1 MSPPKQILVVDDD
14 AANARLL
21 SDMLLSLGHHTDI
34 ANDGVEALQ
43 KVNLGTDMVI
53 ADVMMPGMDG
63 YELCRRIRGDKD
75 FSDIPIV
82 FATVLS
88 DKKDRLRAV
97 EVGANDFIT
106 KPIELLELK
115 LRVTSLLKAK
125 DAQDKLKSHSMSLE
139 VAVQERTESL
149 RASEARCRQ
158 LYEEAKSREELY
170 YSFLSASPDAVIICD
185 MERKAKYVSPSFTH
199 IFGWTLTE
207 LVGEKIPYIPDTESE
222 ATTNALRS
230 VISDGRPISGFETR
244 RLCKD
249 GRILDVSISAARYH
263 DHQDNS
269 AGMVLIVRDI
279 TERKRMES
287 ALRISEELFRTVFEA
302 AQDGIFI
309 KDKELK
315 YTHVNPAMLKILGLP
330 GPEVLGKTD
339 GEVFGREFPRNIGT
353 QELRVLG
360 GQTVESEHTMACK
373 DRSTTLNLIRFPM
386 RSSGGIIVGL
396 CGIARD
402 ITDRMRNVV
411 DASIMTAPYISH
423 TMQKTLEDVR
433 LVAKTDSIVLLLGE
447 NGSGKDYL
455 ARYLHDNSKRATGP
469 FFNLNCAV
477 LTSEL
482 AESELFGHEAG
493 AFTGSRGRKR
503 GLFELAEGGTLLLNE
518 IGELSPTVQAKLL
531 TFLDTQSFS
540 RVGGEKIVSVNVR
553 LLAATNSDLEEDV
566 LSGKFRKDLFYR
578 LNVFSIRVPPLRER
592 IEDLALVVPNLLV
605 RLGEKMGLLRVPA
618 LDAEAMT
625 ALSRYDW
632 PGNVRELRN
641 VLERA
646 LILCRKD
653 TITSDHL
660 TLTERTKD
668 QRISSVKFPSAN
680 LNFASKSMPEVLHQ
694 TKHFLVTEALTKSGG
709 SIKEAAALLGV
720 SRESLKHH
728 MRSLGIY
735 GCKSTTDGWKPTTH
749 N

>member
-1 MSPPKQILVVDDD
+1 MSAPKQILVVDDD
-14 AANARLL
+14 SANARLL
-21 SDMLLSLGHHTDI
+21 SDMLLSLGHHTEI
-34 ANDGVEALQ
+34 ANDGAEALE

-63 YELCRRIRGDKD
+63 YELCRRIRDDKD

-88 DKKDRLRAV
+88 DRADRLRAV
-97 EVGANDFIT
+97 EAGANDFIT
-106 KPIELLELK
+106 KPVELLELK
-115 LRVTSLLKAK
+115 LRVTSLLKVK
-125 DAQDKLKSHSMSLE
+125 EAQDKLKSHSMNLE

-149 RASEARCRQ
+149 RVSEARCRQ

-185 MERKAKYVSPSFTH
+185 MDRKAKYVSPSFTH
-199 IFGWTLTE
+199 IFGWPLTE
-207 LVGEKIPYIPDTESE
+207 IVGEKIPYVPDTEEE
-222 ATTNALRS
+222 AAITAVKKLINDGHP
-230 VISDGRPISGFETR
+230 ISDFETR
-244 RLCKD
+244 RMCKD
-249 GRILDVSISAARYH
+249 GRVLDVSISAARYY
-263 DHQDNS
+263 DYQDNS
-269 AGMVLIVRDI
+269 AGIVLILHDI
-279 TERKRMES
+279 TERKRMEK
-287 ALRISEELFRTVFEA
+287 ALRVSEELFRTVFQT

-330 GPEVLGKTD
+330 GSGVLGKTD
-339 GEVFGREFPRNIGT
+339 EEVFGREFPRNIGT

-373 DRSTTLNLIRFPM
+373 ERSTTLNLIRFPM
-386 RSSGGIIVGL
+386 RSADGAIVGL

-402 ITDRMRNVV
+402 ITDRMRKVA
-411 DASIMTAPYISH
+411 DRSIETAPHISH
-423 TMQKTLEDVR
+423 AMQKTLEEVK
-433 LVAKTDSIVLLLGE
+433 LVAKTDSIILLLGE

-469 FFNLNCAV
+469 FFNLNCAA

-518 IGELSPTVQAKLL
+518 IGELSPPVQAKLL

-540 RVGGEKIVSVNVR
+540 RVGGERIVSVNVR
-553 LLAATNSDLEEDV
+553 LIAATNSDLEEDV

-592 IEDLALVVPNLLV
+592 IADLTLLVPNLLL
-605 RLGEKMGLLRVPA
+605 RLGEKMGLTRVPA
-618 LDAEAMT
+618 LDPQAMT
-625 ALSRYDW
+625 ALGRYDW

-646 LILCRKD
+646 LILCRED

-668 QRISSVKFPSAN
+668 PGISSVKFPLGSLTFAN
-680 LNFASKSMPEVLHQ
+680 TSMPEVLYQ
-694 TKHFLVTEALTKSGG
+694 TKHFLVTEALKKSGG
-709 SIKEAAALLGV
+709 SIKGAAALLGV

-735 GCKSTTDGWKPTTH
+735 GCKPTTNGCKPTT
-749 N
+749 NN